1 MPNCKEKGVLMGWGV
16 SQEAYLIKEVSLDGA
31 QSGRAFRWA
40 EGMSTAWRVTG
51 RQEQRHQVTD
61 N

>member
-1 MPNCKEKGVLMGWGV
+1 MGWGV

-40 EGMSTAWRVTG
+40 EGMSMAWGAMG
-51 RQEQRHQVTD
+51 RQEQRHQVTE